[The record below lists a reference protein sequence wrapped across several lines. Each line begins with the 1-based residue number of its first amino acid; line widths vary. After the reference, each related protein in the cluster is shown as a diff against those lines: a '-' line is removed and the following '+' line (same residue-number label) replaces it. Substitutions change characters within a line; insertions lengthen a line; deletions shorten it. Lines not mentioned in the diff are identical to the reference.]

1 MVEISNQSCVVLGS
15 RANRLWPRREND
27 FRTKFEFPA
36 FGGTLRLPH
45 LFFANLE
52 RQVGSALSFVEKTRE
67 SVKVK
72 TNASGKGE
80 RRIISNKKAL
90 KIDCRFFFDKFLLI
104 SFI

>member
-1 MVEISNQSCVVLGS
+1 MHIDAEFSGIFGGNLNS
-15 RANRLWPRREND
+15 RHLHMKAEDD

-80 RRIISNKKAL
+80 RIIISNK
-90 KIDCRFFFDKFLLI
+90 
-104 SFI
+104 

>member
-1 MVEISNQSCVVLGS
+1 MKAED
-15 RANRLWPRREND
+15 D